1 MDEKKLK
8 YTESHEW
15 VSVDGDVATIGI
27 SNHAQEELGDIVYV
41 EVKEVGEE
49 VEQFEEIGS
58 IESVKAVSE
67 MKSPVSG
74 EITEINPEL
83 EKEPEKVNKEP
94 YDGGWIVK
102 IKMSNKSELDSLM
115 DFDKYN
121 EFVENS

>member
-15 VSVDGDVATIGI
+15 VSVDGDIATIGI

-41 EVKEVGEE
+41 EVREAGEE
-49 VEQFEEIGS
+49 VEQDEEIGS

-67 MKSPVSG
+67 FKSPVSG
-74 EITEINPEL
+74 EIMEINPDL

-94 YDGGWIVK
+94 YEGGWIVK
-102 IKMSNKSELDSLM
+102 IKLSNKSELDGLM

>member
-67 MKSPVSG
+67 MKSPISG

>member
-67 MKSPVSG
+67 LKSPISG
-74 EITEINPEL
+74 EISEINSEL
-83 EKEPEKVNKEP
+83 EKKPEKVNKEP
-94 YDGGWIVK
+94 YESGWIVK

-115 DFDKYN
+115 NFDKYN